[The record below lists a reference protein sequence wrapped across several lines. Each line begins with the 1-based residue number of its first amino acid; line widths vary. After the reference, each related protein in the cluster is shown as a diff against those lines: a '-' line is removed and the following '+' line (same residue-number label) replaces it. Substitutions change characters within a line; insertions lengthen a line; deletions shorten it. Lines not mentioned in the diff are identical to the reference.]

1 MAISAKGILTDPVSE
16 PEQTHETQE
25 VKKAQDVIDKIRFVA
40 FTIDFMKDPEDAIVF
55 RKITKKGKDVTGL
68 VYEKWSENH
77 FERIIGDVARMTGAD
92 PEQLRDPKKRTPEQQ
107 QALSK
112 ASAAEQALRM
122 EIFFKSRYYQAF
134 DFLESIEGKY
144 HDPHENDI
152 AYIDT
157 KEQAILYFFATHE
170 DIKPN
175 DIEPLT
181 DESKEELKA
190 IFYRLDAFYLDNPCK
205 EGSSDAEGIAAFYNF
220 IEKEIQ
226 PKPRKKEDAENNGA
240 ITTIAERLF
249 LPSDPEYQD
258 AFITK
263 IGNSSIGLFKRDAE
277 KGKKELALD
286 IDMPFVR
293 ALAKAIF
300 IDALNKGITSPSDIV
315 DGKQGETGIYIP
327 TIATELGHNLSE
339 KKDKDDK
346 KKDKDDKKKD
356 EDDEKKDE
364 DDENQ
369 NSPSRAESRQRFIN
383 SLIVKLDNIWGK
395 LPKDTTEY
403 KLISVNAYNP
413 ETEILYFT
421 SPYLQKLI
429 AALIG
434 KEAEK
439 IESGYHYYNWQCD
452 LLHSTAANERS
463 PAAVEMAT
471 RILVGLQQ
479 RGLKPESKLKQNKGK
494 TFTDETEIIYKITC
508 KRLIQDCP
516 QIREK
521 LKAQKTASLK
531 TQTIKRTFAAMYR
544 ILKKKTDLFTY
555 YADVTLTEAIPTSK
569 TLDTEIIITH
579 HGRNPKYNKPF
590 LPLLDDETV
599 ADT

>member
-1 MAISAKGILTDPVSE
+1 MAISTQGIFSDPTNE
-16 PEQTHETQE
+16 QEQTPETQE
-25 VKKAQDVIDKIRFVA
+25 VKKAQEVIAKIRFVA
-40 FTIDFMKDPEDAIVF
+40 FSIDFMKDPEEAILF
-55 RKITKKGKDVTGL
+55 SKITKKGEDVTGL

-134 DFLESIEGKY
+134 DLLEGVKGKY
-144 HDPHENDI
+144 VDPHENDI

-181 DESKEELKA
+181 EEHKDELTA

-205 EGSSDAEGIAAFYNF
+205 EGGTDAEGFAAFYSF
-220 IEKEIQ
+220 IEQEIQ
-226 PKPRKKEDAENNGA
+226 PKPRKKANAENNGA

-286 IDMPFVR
+286 IDVPFVR

-300 IDALNKGITSPSDIV
+300 IDALTKGITSPFDIAE
-315 DGKQGETGIYIP
+315 GKQGETGIYIP

-346 KKDKDDKKKD
+346 KKD
-356 EDDEKKDE
+356 E

-369 NSPSRAESRQRFIN
+369 NSPSRAESRENFIN
-383 SLIVKLDNIWGK
+383 SLIIELDNIWGK

-403 KLISVNAYNP
+403 KLISVHAYNP
-413 ETEILYFT
+413 ETEILYFV

-452 LLHSTAANERS
+452 LLHATAANERN

-479 RGLKPESKLKQNKGK
+479 RGLKPEPELKQNKGK

-531 TQTIKRTFAAMYR
+531 TQTIKRTFSAMYR
-544 ILKKKTDLFTY
+544 ILRKKTDLFTY

>member
-1 MAISAKGILTDPVSE
+1 
-16 PEQTHETQE
+16 
-25 VKKAQDVIDKIRFVA
+25 
-40 FTIDFMKDPEDAIVF
+40 
-55 RKITKKGKDVTGL
+55 
-68 VYEKWSENH
+68 
-77 FERIIGDVARMTGAD
+77 
-92 PEQLRDPKKRTPEQQ
+92 
-107 QALSK
+107 
-112 ASAAEQALRM
+112 
-122 EIFFKSRYYQAF
+122 
-134 DFLESIEGKY
+134 LESIEGKY

-226 PKPRKKEDAENNGA
+226 PKQRKKADAENNGA

-300 IDALNKGITSPSDIV
+300 IDALTKGITSPFDIA

-339 KKDKDDK
+339 KKDGD
-346 KKDKDDKKKD
+346 
-356 EDDEKKDE
+356 
-364 DDENQ
+364 Q
-369 NSPSRAESRQRFIN
+369 NSPSRAESRENFIN
-383 SLIVKLDNIWGK
+383 SLIIELDNIWGK

-403 KLISVNAYNP
+403 KLISVHAYNP
-413 ETEILYFT
+413 ETEILYFV

-452 LLHSTAANERS
+452 LLHATAANERN
-463 PAAVEMAT
+463 PAAVEMAA

-479 RGLKPESKLKQNKGK
+479 RGLKPEPKLKQNKGK

-521 LKAQKTASLK
+521 LKAQATASLK
-531 TQTIKRTFAAMYR
+531 TQTLKRTFAAMYR

-579 HGRNPKYNKPF
+579 HGRSPKYNKPF
-590 LPLLDDETV
+590 LHLIEEESTT
-599 ADT
+599 DT

>member
-1 MAISAKGILTDPVSE
+1 MAISAKGILSDPMNDQ
-16 PEQTHETQE
+16 EQTPDTQE
-25 VKKAQDVIDKIRFVA
+25 VIKAQEVIDKIKFVA
-40 FTIDFMKDPEDAIVF
+40 FTIDFMKDPEDAILF
-55 RKITKKGKDVTGL
+55 RTFKGKGKHEGKDITGL
-68 VYEKWSENH
+68 VYEKWSEKH
-77 FERIIGDVARMTGAD
+77 FERIIDDVARLTGAD
-92 PEQLRDPKKRTPEQQ
+92 PEQLRDPEKRTKEQQ
-107 QALSK
+107 QALLK

-122 EIFFKSRYYQAF
+122 ELFFKSRYYQAF
-134 DFLESIEGKY
+134 DILESIEGKY
-144 HDPHENDI
+144 QDPHDNDT
-152 AYIDT
+152 AYLDT
-157 KEQAILYFFATHE
+157 KEQAILYFFATHG

-181 DESKEELKA
+181 EDSIAELKA

-205 EGSSDAEGIAAFYNF
+205 EGSSDAEGFATFYSF
-220 IEKEIQ
+220 IEQEIQ
-226 PKPRKKEDAENNGA
+226 PKPRKKTEAENNGA

-300 IDALNKGITSPSDIV
+300 IDALTKGIESPLDIAE
-315 DGKQGETGIYIP
+315 GKQGETGIYIP
-327 TIATELGHNLSE
+327 TIAKELGHSLNE
-339 KKDKDDK
+339 KKDG
-346 KKDKDDKKKD
+346 
-356 EDDEKKDE
+356 E
-364 DDENQ
+364 Q
-369 NSPSRAESRQRFIN
+369 SNSIRAESRENFIN
-383 SLIVKLDNIWGK
+383 SLIVELDNIWGK

-403 KLISVNAYNP
+403 KLISVHAYNP
-413 ETEILYFT
+413 ETEILYFV

-452 LLHSTAANERS
+452 LLHATAANERN
-463 PAAVEMAT
+463 PAAVEMAA

-479 RGLKPESKLKQNKGK
+479 RGLKPEPKLKQNKGK
-494 TFTDETEIIYKITC
+494 TFKDETEVIYKITC

-521 LKAQKTASLK
+521 LKAQGTASLK
-531 TQTIKRTFAAMYR
+531 TQTLKRTFSAMYR
-544 ILKKKTDLFTY
+544 ILKKKTDLFAY
-555 YADVTLTEAIPTSK
+555 YTDVAMTEAIPTSK

-579 HGRNPKYNKPF
+579 HGRNPKYSKPF
-590 LPLLDDETV
+590 LPLIEEETIIETQ
-599 ADT
+599 DT

>member
-107 QALSK
+107 QALLK

-226 PKPRKKEDAENNGA
+226 PKQRKKSDAENNGA

-300 IDALNKGITSPSDIV
+300 IDALTKGITSPFDIA

-339 KKDKDDK
+339 KKDGD
-346 KKDKDDKKKD
+346 
-356 EDDEKKDE
+356 
-364 DDENQ
+364 Q
-369 NSPSRAESRQRFIN
+369 NSPSRAESRENFIN
-383 SLIVKLDNIWGK
+383 SLIIELDNIWGK

-403 KLISVNAYNP
+403 KLISVHAYNP
-413 ETEILYFT
+413 ETEILYFV

-452 LLHSTAANERS
+452 LLHATAANERN
-463 PAAVEMAT
+463 PAAVEMAA

-479 RGLKPESKLKQNKGK
+479 RGLKPEPKLKQNKGK

-521 LKAQKTASLK
+521 LKAQATASLK
-531 TQTIKRTFAAMYR
+531 TQTLKRTFAAMYR

-579 HGRNPKYNKPF
+579 HGRSPKYNKPF
-590 LPLLDDETV
+590 LHLIEEESTT
-599 ADT
+599 DT

>member
-1 MAISAKGILTDPVSE
+1 MAISAQGILSDPVTE
-16 PEQTHETQE
+16 PEQTPETQE
-25 VKKAQDVIDKIRFVA
+25 VKKAQEVIDKIRFVA
-40 FTIDFMKDPEDAIVF
+40 FSIDFMKDPEEAILF
-55 RKITKKGKDVTGL
+55 SKITKKGKDVTGL
-68 VYEKWSENH
+68 VYEKWSEKH
-77 FERIIGDVARMTGAD
+77 LERIIGDVARMTGAD
-92 PEQLRDPKKRTPEQQ
+92 PEQLRDPKKRTKEQQ
-107 QALSK
+107 QALLK

-122 EIFFKSRYYQAF
+122 DLFFKSRYYQAF
-134 DFLESIEGKY
+134 EILDSVKGKY
-144 HDPHENDI
+144 VDPHENDI

-181 DESKEELKA
+181 EESKEELKA

-205 EGSSDAEGIAAFYNF
+205 EGSSDAEGFAAFYSF
-220 IEKEIQ
+220 IEHEIQ
-226 PKPRKKEDAENNGA
+226 PKPRKKAEAESNGA

-286 IDMPFVR
+286 IDVPFVR

-300 IDALNKGITSPSDIV
+300 IDALAKGITSPFDIAE
-315 DGKQGETGIYIP
+315 GKHGETGIYIP
-327 TIATELGHNLSE
+327 TIATELGHSLSE
-339 KKDKDDK
+339 KKDG
-346 KKDKDDKKKD
+346 
-356 EDDEKKDE
+356 E
-364 DDENQ
+364 Q
-369 NSPSRAESRQRFIN
+369 NSPSRAESRENFIN
-383 SLIVKLDNIWGK
+383 SLIIELDNIWGK

-403 KLISVNAYNP
+403 KLISVHAYNP
-413 ETEILYFT
+413 ETEVLYFV

-452 LLHSTAANERS
+452 LLHATAANERN
-463 PAAVEMAT
+463 PAAVEMAA

-479 RGLKPESKLKQNKGK
+479 RGLKPEPKLKQNKGK
-494 TFTDETEIIYKITC
+494 TFTDETEVIYKITC

-521 LKAQKTASLK
+521 LKAQATASLK
-531 TQTIKRTFAAMYR
+531 TQTLKRTFAAMYR
-544 ILKKKTDLFTY
+544 ILKKKTDLFAY
-555 YADVTLTEAIPTSK
+555 YTDVALTEAIPTSK

-590 LPLLDDETV
+590 LPLLDDETI